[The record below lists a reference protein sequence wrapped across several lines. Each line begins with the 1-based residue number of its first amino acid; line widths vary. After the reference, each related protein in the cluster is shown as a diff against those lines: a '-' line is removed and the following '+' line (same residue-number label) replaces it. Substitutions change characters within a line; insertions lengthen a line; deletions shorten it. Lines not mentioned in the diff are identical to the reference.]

1 MGQLG
6 YLLLKI
12 TKHYD
17 KLLIH
22 WKDYGKRRCLL
33 RRYKFLNNMK
43 DIKKFPDITKHLNV
57 NSSKCVVRQIGVL
70 FNQLFGDL
78 ENYFKI

>member
-12 TKHYD
+12 TEHYD

-22 WKDYGKRRCLL
+22 QKDYGKHWCLL

-43 DIKKFPDITKHLNV
+43 DIKKFPDIIKHLNV
-57 NSSKCVVRQIGVL
+57 NSSKCVVRQIGIL

-78 ENYFKI
+78 ENDFKI

>member
-12 TKHYD
+12 TEHYD
-17 KLLIH
+17 KPLIH
-22 WKDYGKRRCLL
+22 RKDYGKHQCLL

-43 DIKKFPDITKHLNV
+43 DIKKVLDMAKHLNDH
-57 NSSKCVVRQIGVL
+57 SSKCVVRQIGVL

-78 ENYFKI
+78 ENDFKI